1 MVLYLFKIYCI
12 MMLALNTAT
21 AKSPITIAYNDAAV
35 TYLGRW
41 TDVGTG
47 KWSGWGA
54 PDIIFKCRNTSY
66 IKVNATV
73 IDPNGTALCLANQNI
88 DNSPSVGTI
97 KYFSTGAA
105 IYSGTAS
112 ATYPMINDGQ
122 WHNIMFHVA
131 GFNADIF
138 NEVSKTTINSFEVD
152 GGGEIAVW
160 TTGAKIV
167 QCVGDSWMG
176 SQNDW
181 QRLMD
186 NSSYTLY
193 SIATG
198 GLMCSDMDT
207 QYNFNYAGNSATTD
221 TNANAVVVSF
231 GVNDFNSAVTQAAF
245 ETSMYSLY
253 DKIRAK
259 QPTAKIFLVRCVK
272 NVATGK
278 DFGQYGTNMNNVV
291 NARSNAFYVDTTS
304 LDATIEWANGDEYHL
319 SDKGKQTLAD
329 FVKAA
334 LVAQGI

>member
-1 MVLYLFKIYCI
+1 

-21 AKSPITIAYNDAAV
+21 AKSPITIAYNDASI

-47 KWSGWGA
+47 KWSGWG
-54 PDIIFKCRNTSY
+54 PPNIIFKCRNTSY

-73 IDPNGTALCLANQNI
+73 VDPDGTALCFANQNI
-88 DNSPSVGTI
+88 DNNPWTGTL

-131 GFNADIF
+131 GYNADIF
-138 NEVSKTTINSFEVD
+138 NEVSKTTINSFQID
-152 GGGEIAVW
+152 PGGEIAVW
-160 TTGAKIV
+160 TTGAKVI
-167 QCVGDSWMG
+167 QFVGDSWMG
-176 SQNDW
+176 SANDW
-181 QRLMD
+181 PRLMD
-186 NSSYTLY
+186 NNAYTLY

-198 GLMCSDMDT
+198 GLMCSDMDA
-207 QYNFNYAGNSATTD
+207 QYNFDYAGHTNTTD
-221 TNANAVVVSF
+221 VNADAVIVSF
-231 GVNDFNSAVTQAAF
+231 GVNDKNAGVTQAAF

-272 NVATGK
+272 NVATGD
-278 DFGQYGTNMNNVV
+278 DFGIYGTNMQNVV
-291 NARSNAFYVDTTS
+291 NNRTNCFYVNTTS
-304 LDATIEWANGDEYHL
+304 LDATIEWANGDIYHL
-319 SDKGKQTLAD
+319 SEKGKQTKAD

-334 LVAQGI
+334 VQAQGI